1 MTNPT
6 PAERTRAHYDRQVKR
21 IATMLRNIA
30 DEVEAEGRPRTERVE
45 PYADKPHLAAVA
57 RIQHEL
63 TWGVANLPHSALI
76 DAAVEADDYKDVTS

>member
-30 DEVEAEGRPRTERVE
+30 DEVESEGIPRTERGE
-45 PYADKPHLAAVA
+45 PYADKPHLAGVQ

-63 TWGVANLPHSALI
+63 TWGIAHLPISALT
-76 DAAVEADDYKDVTS
+76 DAAVEADDYKDVN